1 MPKYEDLIAELKLKK
16 DDRGPLDLTRQIGEL
31 QCEAEGFKK
40 NIADL
45 EHDNKAL
52 AKEVSDLTESIKK
65 LKDVL
70 DNTSKK

>member
-1 MPKYEDLIAELKLKK
+1 MPKYEDLITKPKLKK

-40 NIADL
+40 NIVDL
-45 EHDNKAL
+45 KHDNKVL
-52 AKEVSDLTESIKK
+52 AIEVSDLTESIKK

>member
-31 QCEAEGFKK
+31 QCDAEGFKK

-65 LKDVL
+65 LKNVL

>member
-31 QCEAEGFKK
+31 QCDAEGFKK

-45 EHDNKAL
+45 KHDNKAL

-65 LKDVL
+65 LKNVL